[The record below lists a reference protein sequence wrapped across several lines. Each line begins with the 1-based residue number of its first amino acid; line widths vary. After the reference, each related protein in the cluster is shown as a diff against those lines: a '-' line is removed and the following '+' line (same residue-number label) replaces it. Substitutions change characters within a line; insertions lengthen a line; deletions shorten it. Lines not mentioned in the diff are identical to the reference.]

1 MCFSATASFTAGTA
15 LLVVGAL
22 TARRARRRTE
32 LPFALIPA
40 LFGVQQLIEGAI
52 WLTLTAD
59 APLLNTVLTYV
70 YSLFSHVLWPV
81 YVPVAVFLLEP
92 TPWRRRVLAAIA
104 LAGAAVGLYLL
115 YFLASLPIVSQI
127 EGRHI
132 TYVSPHF
139 YVVAVMVLYV
149 LGACISML
157 FSSHKAVQLFGVAAF
172 VAFVAAYSFY
182 AMWLISVWCFFCGY
196 HERDSISAFFSARA
210 AKRRAIVKPAP
221 RMKARTRSCFDPQ
234 ARATQHGRQ
243 CTSIFFERRWRPLKP
258 TPHRDQPTIA
268 ALVCKTR
275 LLGGRLDMSSES
287 KAHR

>member
-22 TARRARRRTE
+22 TARRARRPTE

-70 YSLFSHVLWPV
+70 YSVFSHVLWPV

-104 LAGAAVGLYLL
+104 LAGAAVSLYLL

-139 YVVAVMVLYV
+139 YVVAVMMLYV

-172 VAFVAAYSFY
+172 VAFVAAYAFY
-182 AMWLISVWCFFCGY
+182 AMWLISVWCFFAAIMSGIVFL
-196 HERDSISAFFSARA
+196 HFF
-210 AKRRAIVKPAP
+210 RRAPPSAEQL
-221 RMKARTRSCFDPQ
+221 SN
-234 ARATQHGRQ
+234 
-243 CTSIFFERRWRPLKP
+243 PLP
-258 TPHRDQPTIA
+258 
-268 ALVCKTR
+268 
-275 LLGGRLDMSSES
+275 G
-287 KAHR
+287 